1 MTLRRSILSI
11 ACLTLLS
18 QAALALA
25 AEPPQATSLYKR
37 VGGYDA
43 IAAVVDD
50 FLGRLAADPQIA
62 RFFAGVNAAHQKQ
75 IRQLAV
81 DMVCEATGGPC
92 FYTGR
97 DMKTTHTGLGI
108 TKADW
113 DASVQHFLATLDKFK
128 VPQKE
133 RDELVAIVGGLEKD
147 LVESPAAPR

>member
-1 MTLRRSILSI
+1 MTHRRSLLLI
-11 ACLTLLS
+11 ACVGFVAL
-18 QAALALA
+18 AALAAA
-25 AEPPQATSLYKR
+25 AEPAQSTLYKR

-50 FLGRLAADPQIA
+50 FLGRLAADPKLG
-62 RFFAGVNAAHQKQ
+62 RFFVGVNAAHQKQ

-133 RDELVAIVGGLEKD
+133 RDELVAIVGSLEKD
-147 LVESPAAPR
+147 VVESAAAPR